1 VLPAADPIRRRAGA
15 RLPAIDPQR
24 CTGCGRCVSAC
35 EPHILSLEVVG
46 WRKVSVLHEP
56 QRCTGCGLCAV
67 ICPFDAIAMH
77 KQEPAAD
84 TFARP
89 TTNPG

>member
-1 VLPAADPIRRRAGA
+1 VRPAAELTRRRAGA
-15 RLPAIDPQR
+15 RLPTIDPQR

-35 EPHILSLEVVG
+35 EPRILSLEVLR

-67 ICPFDAIAMH
+67 TCPFDAVTLH
-77 KQEPAAD
+77 KPA
-84 TFARP
+84 P
-89 TTNPG
+89 TDA